1 MLIYALISTAA
12 AIMFAINSFKWK
24 IATRAVTLF
33 CKENFREPTDKEIAD
48 YSKKAADKSLRFK

>member
-1 MLIYALISTAA
+1 MLIYALIATAA

>member
-1 MLIYALISTAA
+1 MLIYALIVTAVA
-12 AIMFAINSFKWK
+12 VIFIINSFKWK
-24 IATRAVTLF
+24 IAARAVTLF